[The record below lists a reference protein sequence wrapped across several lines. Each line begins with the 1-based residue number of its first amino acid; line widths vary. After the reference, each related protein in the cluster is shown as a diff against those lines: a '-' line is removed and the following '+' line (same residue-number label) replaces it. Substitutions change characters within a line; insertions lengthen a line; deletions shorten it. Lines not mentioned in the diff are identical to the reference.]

1 MRRRDLVMVPVL
13 LGLAACTPDDPV
25 APATDGSEGHPEED
39 AMACPDTY
47 DYLLREGVEG
57 PEGTSMPTSGSGGRI
72 SLTANV
78 VDHTA
83 TPPVA
88 NIAWQTSPASDL
100 PGGDRVFMAQQVG
113 DVLEI
118 DGVRLEVTG
127 ICAGRVTLDD
137 AD

>member
-1 MRRRDLVMVPVL
+1 M
-13 LGLAACTPDDPV
+13 T
-25 APATDGSEGHPEED
+25 
-39 AMACPDTY
+39 CPDTY
-47 DYLLREGVEG
+47 AYQLREGVEG
-57 PEGTSMPTSGSGGRI
+57 PDGAAAPTTGSGGRI

-88 NIAWQTSPASDL
+88 NIAWQTSPPSDL
-100 PGGDRVFMAQQVG
+100 PGRDRVFMAQQVG

-118 DGVRLEVTG
+118 DGVRLEITG

-137 AD
+137 AG